1 LTDSTDLDPVVGRF
15 ESEGRGVGKLEPVKG
30 GVVEVDEV
38 VAVEAHE
45 VVVELGSGVEAGDST
60 GMAGLG
66 DHAHAGQVFESAV
79 DSCAGYAGKARL
91 DGIENLVGRRV
102 VVEVEDR
109 LEDDPALHRT
119 AFAAIAAEPPEKLDS
134 F

>member
-1 LTDSTDLDPVVGRF
+1 VI
-15 ESEGRGVGKLEPVKG
+15 
-30 GVVEVDEV
+30 EVDEV

-60 GMAGLG
+60 RMASLG
-66 DHAHAGQVFESAV
+66 DHAHASEVLESAV
-79 DSCAGYAGKARL
+79 DGCTGDAGKAGL

-109 LEDDPALHRT
+109 LEDDPSLHRT
-119 AFAAIAAEPPEKLDS
+119 AHATITTEAPEEFDPLRTCRLVQATAPRFSPSMMMEVDENM
-134 F
+134 